1 MEWKR
6 RGGDWKSA
14 FFRSLFSG
22 GTEAAVIVTVDRVF
36 LVPVGSKASFSRR
49 NRASKADVPESFDRA
64 KKYKKSSTKETYKK
78 TERQKD
84 KKTKRQ
90 KDKKTKRQKDK
101 KTKRQTPPMPVEWHM
116 LEFVRALHI
125 KWQDQQKS
133 RWHWDQPDPVGRHR
147 SCHDGVPVHVRA
159 VLVVSRHSL
168 RLHRPVPA
176 SVP

>member
-6 RGGDWKSA
+6 RGWDGKSA

-22 GTEAAVIVTVDRVF
+22 GTEAAVVVTVDRVF

-49 NRASKADVPESFDRA
+49 SRASKADVPESFDRA
-64 KKYKKSSTKETYKK
+64 KKYKKSSMKETY
-78 TERQKD
+78 R
-84 KKTKRQ
+84 
-90 KDKKTKRQKDK
+90 

-125 KWQDQQKS
+125 RWQDQQKS
-133 RWHWDQPDPVGRHR
+133 RWHWDQPDPVGRNR

-159 VLVVSRHSL
+159 VLAVSRHSL

-176 SVP
+176 SVS